1 MRRRVEENLVAYGFL
16 SAALVCFAVFSW
28 HPIARVLLL
37 LYRYAFYYNDFG
49 AASALSLL
57 LLLVLGAFTALY
69 LRVTR
74 KADA

>member
-1 MRRRVEENLVAYGFL
+1 MQ
-16 SAALVCFAVFSW
+16 VFTEPYVMTGGGPEDSTVT
-28 HPIARVLLL
+28 VLLL

-49 AASALSLL
+49 TASALSLL